1 LAEVARLFPELLQ
14 DAAEGGALDP
24 QFGLTEAMR
33 IVEALLFAAS
43 EPLDERDLQPH
54 LPQGVTLNNVLLR
67 LQRDYAPRGVN
78 LVKAGRKWTFR
89 TSADLGWLLSRE
101 EIEPK
106 RLSRA
111 GQETL
116 AIIAYHQPVTR
127 AEIED
132 IRGVALS
139 KGTLDLL
146 FETGWIRLRGRRR
159 APGRPLTYGTSESF
173 LLAFGLDSLVELPS
187 LDELAGLGLDGD
199 EDAGGEQVSIKCM
212 KGAKAKATNN
222 RLKRK
227 EGLKILS

>member
-1 LAEVARLFPELLQ
+1 MAEVARLFPELVQ
-14 DAAEGGALDP
+14 ESVESSELDP

-43 EPLDERDLQPH
+43 QPLDERDLQPH
-54 LPQGVTLNNVLLR
+54 IPQGVTLNTVLLR

-78 LVKAGRKWTFR
+78 LVKAGHKWTFR

-127 AEIED
+127 AEIEE

-146 FETGWIRLRGRRR
+146 LETGWIRLRGRRR
-159 APGRPLTYGTSESF
+159 APGRPLTYGTSEAF
-173 LLAFGLDSLVELPS
+173 LLAFGLEGLNDLPS
-187 LDELAGLGLDGD
+187 LDELHGMGLDGD
-199 EDAGGEQVSIKCM
+199 DPVGGEENAA
-212 KGAKAKATNN
+212 KGVKTNVRHK
-222 RLKRK
+222 RLHRK
-227 EGLKILS
+227 HVRGK